1 MCRLFPGRRGA
12 SLVGGLLRALACGL
26 GHVEGVLSGMQT
38 QPLEGLEDVAGRGRC
53 RGSRRLRPPLLLRP
67 GRSAPAVLGG
77 EGRGD
82 RDRQRKSHDDVAL
95 GCHVPLLGAKWTS
108 VKSPGTCAQGPHQLA
123 YSRACAY
130 GPPPCRP
137 AASCVPAIRSPPP
150 SRWAWW
156 CVSRASCSI
165 R

>member
-1 MCRLFPGRRGA
+1 MCRLFSGGGAPG
-12 SLVGGLLRALACGL
+12 LVGGLLRALARGL

-82 RDRQRKSHDDVAL
+82 RDRQRKSHDDIAL
-95 GCHVPLLGAKWTS
+95 GRHVPGDVSAGAPS
-108 VKSPGTCAQGPHQLA
+108 LA
-123 YSRACAY
+123 SSSAGAY
-130 GPPPCRP
+130 GPPPCRS
-137 AASCVPAIRSPPP
+137 AASCVPAVRSPSP
-150 SRWAWW
+150 SRRAWW
-156 CVSRASCSI
+156 FVSRASCAIRSSI
-165 R
+165 PTGRRTST